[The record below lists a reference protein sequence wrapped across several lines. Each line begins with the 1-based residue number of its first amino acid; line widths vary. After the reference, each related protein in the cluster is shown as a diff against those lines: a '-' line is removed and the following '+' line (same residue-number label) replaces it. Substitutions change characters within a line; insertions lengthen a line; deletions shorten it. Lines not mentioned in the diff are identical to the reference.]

1 MLNGLEKRL
10 ARLEQRI
17 EALTEEPKVCSC
29 RVETRFHGADCLG
42 AVLKGMSR
50 VCPRHGFR
58 ELGFFFWT
66 PGWRTLNAEDNQFCP
81 CPPDPWRSFL
91 LSEAPHTWEGHDAA
105 REACGKLSPADH
117 SNIQEDRRRGD
128 ALLVQYLEARRQ
140 WVEKTGRQLPIRE
153 ELVKLQRERARK
165 HVD

>member
-50 VCPRHGFR
+50 VCPDMDFENWVFSSGR
-58 ELGFFFWT
+58 
-66 PGWRTLNAEDNQFCP
+66 PGGVRLMLKTI
-81 CPPDPWRSFL
+81 SFVR
-91 LSEAPHTWEGHDAA
+91 A
-105 REACGKLSPADH
+105 
-117 SNIQEDRRRGD
+117 
-128 ALLVQYLEARRQ
+128 
-140 WVEKTGRQLPIRE
+140 LPI
-153 ELVKLQRERARK
+153 LGGPSC
-165 HVD
+165 